1 MHPVLFSIG
10 NFQLPTYGVALV
22 VAFLTAT
29 YFIKREAGRMGLDA
43 QKTADT
49 AIMGLL
55 FGLVGA
61 KALLILID
69 LPHYL
74 SNPGELLGT
83 IRLAGVIY
91 GGVLGGIVGIAWYVR
106 RHNLPAWDTFDV
118 LAPFAA
124 LGMGIGR
131 LGCFFSG
138 CCYGMPYEGPLAMAA
153 EHTHCT
159 TCTTTVFPV
168 QIVGLLNGVALCLVL
183 VAILRKR
190 KFEGQVLLSF
200 GILYGL
206 TRGLI
211 EFLRGDDVERGMWLA
226 GYISTS
232 QIVAI
237 LFIVVSVFLYIKKNK
252 EATT

>member
-1 MHPVLFSIG
+1 MHPVLLTIG
-10 NFQLPTYGVALV
+10 KFQLPTYGVILV
-22 VAFLTAT
+22 IAFLTAT
-29 YFIKREAGRMGLDA
+29 HLIRREAERMGLDA
-43 QKTADT
+43 RKTADT

-69 LPHYL
+69 LPFYL
-74 SNPGELLGT
+74 AHPGELLGT
-83 IRLAGVIY
+83 IRLAGVVY
-91 GGVLGGIVGIAWYVR
+91 GGVLGGIAGIFWYVR

-138 CCYGMPYEGPLAMAA
+138 CCYGMPYEGPLAMSA
-153 EHTHCT
+153 EYTHCT
-159 TCTTTVFPV
+159 TCSTTVFPV
-168 QIVGLLNGVALCLVL
+168 QLLGVLNGIVLCLVL
-183 VAILRKR
+183 VAILRRR
-190 KFEGQVLLSF
+190 KFEGQVLLAF
-200 GILYGL
+200 GFLYGV

-211 EFLRGDDVERGMWLA
+211 EFLRGDDEERGLWFD
-226 GYISTS
+226 GSISTS

-237 LFIVVSVFLYIKKNK
+237 IFILVSVMLYYQRRKGV
-252 EATT
+252 AS